1 MAGGVVHFELPA
13 DDQNR
18 AREFYSSV
26 FGWDFQVMPE
36 MEYSL
41 AMTTPMDEQGRPAVS
56 GSINGG
62 LFRRGDLTAPVV
74 TVDVDDI
81 DEALAQIAARGGAVH
96 RGKMEVPGS
105 GWNAYFTDTEGNIVG
120 LWQNAAPADPAAA
133 GGTTGEAASDAGTT
147 AGNDLGA

>member
-13 DDQNR
+13 DDENR

-26 FGWDFQVMPE
+26 FGWGFQVMPE

-41 AMTTPMDEQGRPAVS
+41 AMTTPMDEQGRPAVT

-74 TVDVDDI
+74 TVDVEDI
-81 DEALAQIAARGGAVH
+81 DAALEQIVAGGGSVH

-105 GWNAYFTDTEGNIVG
+105 GWNAYFKDTEGNVVG
-120 LWQNAAPADPAAA
+120 LWQNAVP
-133 GGTTGEAASDAGTT
+133 EASAES

>member
-13 DDQNR
+13 DDENR

-26 FGWDFQVMPE
+26 CGWGFQVMPE

-41 AMTTPMDEQGRPAVS
+41 AMTTPMDEEGRPAVS

-81 DEALAQIAARGGAVH
+81 DAALEQIVALGGSVH

-105 GWNAYFTDTEGNIVG
+105 GWNAYFKDTEGNVVG
-120 LWQNAAPADPAAA
+120 LWQNAAPAPDTA
-133 GGTTGEAASDAGTT
+133 GEA